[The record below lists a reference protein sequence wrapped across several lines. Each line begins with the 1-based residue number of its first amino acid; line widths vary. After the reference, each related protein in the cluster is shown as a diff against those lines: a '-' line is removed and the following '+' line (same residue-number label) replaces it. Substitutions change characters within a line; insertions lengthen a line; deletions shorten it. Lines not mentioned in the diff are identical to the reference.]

1 MLTASSSIRA
11 GHGHRPQLS
20 RAAVV
25 PQAHARRHRFRKS
38 LCGPSLMALS
48 PLDGFFDLSPSHLL
62 ETEDFAGLERA
73 RVMAVDFVEVR
84 HPSTL
89 QRWRCLC

>member
-1 MLTASSSIRA
+1 
-11 GHGHRPQLS
+11 
-20 RAAVV
+20 
-25 PQAHARRHRFRKS
+25 
-38 LCGPSLMALS
+38 MALS